1 MGACISLAKP
11 SKNDPEVQRSKSI
24 DKQIKADEKKMKSEV
39 KVLLLGRYYP
49 WFFST

>member
-1 MGACISLAKP
+1 MGACISLVKP

-39 KVLLLGRYYP
+39 KVLLLGRYY
-49 WFFST
+49 S